1 MTATLVDPMDTHLD
15 DSNALSQSPKAEP
28 VTLRDLRR
36 WRREGTPFPCLTAY
50 DATMARWLS
59 RAGVP
64 VLLVGDS
71 AGEVVLGHPST
82 IHTPLE
88 FLLTITAAVKRGAP
102 NAFVMA
108 DMPFMSYHLNDD
120 QAVENAGRFMTEG
133 LADAVKLEV
142 DRSFAPL
149 VSRMT
154 RAGIPVVA
162 HVGCKPQQVHRQGGY
177 IVAGRTAEGAIEV
190 VADAEALEKAGAV
203 IILIEATP
211 AEVSEAVVQRVT
223 VPVIGC
229 GAGQACHGQILVTHD
244 VLGLTDWQPSFAKSE
259 GQLGA
264 NLQAIVEQW
273 CERVRRGEIEHS
285 YRMADGEADR
295 LDS

>member
-1 MTATLVDPMDTHLD
+1 MATLNGPMDTHID
-15 DSNALSQSPKAEP
+15 DSNSLSEDSRTEP
-28 VTLRDLRR
+28 VTLRDLKR
-36 WRREGTPFPCLTAY
+36 WRREGTHFPCLTAY

-88 FLLTITAAVKRGAP
+88 FLITITAAVKRGAP
-102 NAFVMA
+102 NAYVMA
-108 DMPFMSYHLNDD
+108 DMPFMSYHLNED

-133 LADAVKLEV
+133 HADAVKLEI
-142 DRSFAPL
+142 DRTFAPM

-162 HVGCKPQQVHRQGGY
+162 HIGCKPQQVQCQGGY
-177 IVAGRTAEGAIEV
+177 RIAGRTAEKAMEV
-190 VADAEALEKAGAV
+190 VADAEALVEAGAV
-203 IILIEATP
+203 IVLIEATP
-211 AEVSEAVVQRVT
+211 PEVSQAIVDRVE

-229 GAGQACHGQILVTHD
+229 GAGRSCHGQIVVTYD
-244 VLGLTDWQPSFAKSE
+244 ILGLTDWQPSFAKSE
-259 GQLGA
+259 GRLGA
-264 NLQAIVEQW
+264 NLQSIVEQW
-273 CERVRRGEIEHS
+273 CERVRRGEVEHT
-285 YRMADGEADR
+285 YRMIDGESER
-295 LDS
+295 LEP